1 MMWRAKDV
9 TMTYRKDR
17 AERAAIAG
25 IITGAVL
32 FVITCG
38 LLIYGLILIT

>member
-1 MMWRAKDV
+1 MRRRSDV

-17 AERAAIAG
+17 AERAALAG
-25 IITGAVL
+25 IIVGAVL

-38 LLIYGLILIT
+38 LLIYGLTLIT

>member
-1 MMWRAKDV
+1 MWRAKDV

-17 AERAAIAG
+17 RDRAALAG
-25 IITGAVL
+25 IIVGAVL

-38 LLIYGLILIT
+38 LLIYGLVLIA

>member
-1 MMWRAKDV
+1 MRRRSDV

-17 AERAAIAG
+17 AERAALAG
-25 IITGAVL
+25 IIVGAVL

-38 LLIYGLILIT
+38 LLIYGIVLVS